1 MKWGKVYVNDEFESL
16 QKWRYYRKL
25 TPYEKFVVAQT
36 QIFFQ
41 KMGQVPNVIKLTN
54 LSRFVVG

>member
-41 KMGQVPNVIKLTN
+41 KMGQVPVFLIIHVSGK
-54 LSRFVVG
+54 SF